1 MALTREQLLEQ
12 ARHLLSLEKEALQ
25 HALENE
31 EVEAKIQE
39 AYQQKEEKLEH
50 AKLNPAQLEED
61 LSELQRARDLLL
73 LDQRQTR
80 MALNRQTMQEELE
93 TNSQMTVQDDL
104 GREVT
109 VTMPVTQD
117 VNQMLP
123 PNGLFLLPKFQVG
136 AGSGNGRETN
146 LDNSRFIQI
155 SEQAAHKIADER
167 GLQPIRPNVNSAG
180 QLQSFTTNQALDPQK
195 QQMFQKQFNTE
206 LATHL
211 KAFQTQQGLNQK
223 ANMQQKAGEQKLNER
238 GASSIRSPFATKPI
252 PPGGVK

>member
-12 ARHLLSLEKEALQ
+12 ARHLLGLEKEALQ
-25 HALENE
+25 HVLENE
-31 EVEAKIQE
+31 EAEAKIQE

-109 VTMPVTQD
+109 VTMPVAQD

-136 AGSGNGRETN
+136 AGAGGNKETN
-146 LDNSRFIQI
+146 LDNSRFVQI
-155 SEQAAHKIADER
+155 SEQVAHKIADER
-167 GLQPIRPNVNSAG
+167 GLQPIRPNVSPAG
-180 QLQSFTTNQALDPQK
+180 QLQFFTTNQTLDAQK
-195 QQMFQKQFNTE
+195 QQALQKQFSSE
-206 LATHL
+206 LATRL

-223 ANMQQKAGEQKLNER
+223 AGMQEKANER
-238 GASSIRSPFATKPI
+238 ASSIRSPFATKPV